1 MEFSD
6 SELSF
11 FAEDSENKATASSRV
26 GKVGSGSEVG
36 RIVSGGVGLVSVGE
50 SDVCV
55 TGFSEGG
62 SMGSSEVEMG

>member
-6 SELSF
+6 GDLSF
-11 FAEDSENKATASSRV
+11 SAKDSENKATASSRV
-26 GKVGSGSEVG
+26 GKVGSGSEAG

-55 TGFSEGG
+55 TGFSDVG
-62 SMGSSEVEMG
+62 SVGILEAEMG